1 MVQIKK
7 CQKDKTMK
15 NDKTQI
21 KEAGDDSKEY
31 FHFRAYLSACD
42 ALIRLRKDFADISSA
57 LHAKKEEV
65 VELRNRLDKY
75 YEDFDEI
82 SHVLHVA
89 ERENVQLLEIKKAA
103 QAVVRD
109 ADNYEF
115 MFNDDELE
123 NLNVLANAVKEQ
135 A

>member
-1 MVQIKK
+1 M
-7 CQKDKTMK
+7 KD
-15 NDKTQI
+15 DRTQI
-21 KEAGDDSKEY
+21 KEAGDDGQKY
-31 FHFRAYLSACD
+31 IH
-42 ALIRLRKDFADISSA
+42 IRTYMELVEKMSRLQVDFADVSSA
-57 LHAKKEEV
+57 LH
-65 VELRNRLDKY
+65 
-75 YEDFDEI
+75 
-82 SHVLHVA
+82 VA
-89 ERENVQLLEIKKAA
+89 EQDNVQMLKIKKAA